1 MKIAIFGATGMVG
14 SRLVDEAM
22 ARGHEVTAVTR
33 NGRAI
38 PGTTA
43 VAMDFTDTPAVVELA
58 NASDVVIISI
68 PPDRSRVEPI
78 EVNLHAHQR
87 LIDAVPSARII
98 VVGGAGSLKVGGT
111 YLRDRLG
118 FPEAAMRNSTWGISM
133 LERYQAS
140 PPALDWL
147 VVSPSPLIE
156 PGQRT
161 GHYVL
166 GIDEPAGQRVSAEN
180 FAVGILDEIEDPD
193 HHRMR
198 ITFADK

>member
-1 MKIAIFGATGMVG
+1 
-14 SRLVDEAM
+14 
-22 ARGHEVTAVTR
+22 
-33 NGRAI
+33 
-38 PGTTA
+38 
-43 VAMDFTDTPAVVELA
+43 
-58 NASDVVIISI
+58 
-68 PPDRSRVEPI
+68 
-78 EVNLHAHQR
+78 
-87 LIDAVPSARII
+87 
-98 VVGGAGSLKVGGT
+98 
-111 YLRDRLG
+111 
-118 FPEAAMRNSTWGISM
+118 M

-147 VVSPSPLIE
+147 AVSPSPLIE

>member
-43 VAMDFTDTPAVVELA
+43 VAMDFTDTPAVEELA

-111 YLRDRLG
+111 YLRDRPG

-156 PGQRT
+156 PDNAPGT
-161 GHYVL
+161 MCWASMS
-166 GIDEPAGQRVSAEN
+166 PAGQRVSAEN

>member
-43 VAMDFTDTPAVVELA
+43 VAMDFTDTPAVEELA

-98 VVGGAGSLKVGGT
+98 VVGGARTAEGRRHLPARSSRLPGGG
-111 YLRDRLG
+111 DAQ
-118 FPEAAMRNSTWGISM
+118 FHVGISM

-147 VVSPSPLIE
+147 VVSPSPLIG

-166 GIDEPAGQRVSAEN
+166 GIDEAAGQRVSAEN

>member
-43 VAMDFTDTPAVVELA
+43 VAMDFTDTPAVEELA

-98 VVGGAGSLKVGGT
+98 VVGGAG
-111 YLRDRLG
+111 
-118 FPEAAMRNSTWGISM
+118 
-133 LERYQAS
+133 
-140 PPALDWL
+140 
-147 VVSPSPLIE
+147 
-156 PGQRT
+156 
-161 GHYVL
+161 
-166 GIDEPAGQRVSAEN
+166 
-180 FAVGILDEIEDPD
+180 
-193 HHRMR
+193 
-198 ITFADK
+198 